1 MRISDWSSDVCSSD
15 LEVQPDPPKPARSG
29 LFCPSS
35 SGQHGRDQLVRKSEN
50 GFVADTPLEYGF
62 WLLLALVLAH
72 AGAAFRHHI
81 FQGDDTLRHMPPVP
95 RRACPVSTHV
105 KLRPAPCSRRP
116 PVAPPIH

>member
-72 AGAAFRHHI
+72 AGAPFRHHL
-81 FQGDDTLRHMPPVP
+81 FQGAAPLRHLLPLPRPPP
-95 RRACPVSTHV
+95 AVSTKV
-105 KLRPAPCSRRP
+105 TLPPALSTRRP
-116 PVAPPIH
+116 RLAP

>member
-81 FQGDDTLRHMPPVP
+81 FQEVG
-95 RRACPVSTHV
+95 RASCRERVCQYV
-105 KLRPAPCSRRP
+105 
-116 PVAPPIH
+116 